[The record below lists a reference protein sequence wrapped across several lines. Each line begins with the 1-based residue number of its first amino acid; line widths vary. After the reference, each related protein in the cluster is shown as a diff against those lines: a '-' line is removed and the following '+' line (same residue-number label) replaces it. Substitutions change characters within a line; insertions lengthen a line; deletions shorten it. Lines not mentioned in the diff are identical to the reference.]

1 MNSYMEVFTVFF
13 PKTPQF
19 YEIVSDQYDQGKGSR
34 VTYALRKEQQ
44 EMIDAIAEYTGN
56 TTVETLRRIIDDW
69 KNQTLKNEIAV
80 E

>member
-1 MNSYMEVFTVFF
+1 MNKFMEVFTVFF

-19 YEIVSDQYDQGKGSR
+19 YNLVDAEYNQGKGSR

-69 KNQTLKNEIAV
+69 KQQTINKEIAV